1 MIIGLIA
8 AFAFSFTLP
17 TRATDV
23 EEAEKKAVE
32 AALKWLKLLD
42 EGKYAESYQSAAE
55 RFKKVVTKEQWIK
68 SMNAFRKPL
77 GKMLSR
83 KLKAKKYTTTLPGAP
98 DGEYVLMQF
107 ETSFENKKSAVESLT
122 PMLDSDGEWRVSGYF
137 IK

>member
-1 MIIGLIA
+1 MIVGLIA
-8 AFAFSFTLP
+8 AFALSLAVP
-17 TRATDV
+17 VRATDV

-42 EGKYAESYQSAAE
+42 EGKYAESYEAAAE
-55 RFKKVVTKEQWIK
+55 RFKKVVTKERWIK

-83 KLKAKKYTTTLPGAP
+83 KLKAKKYTTSLPGAP